1 MLSPLLSSK
10 ILTKSSIVG
19 TNIQTC
25 IILNQK
31 SLKSHKR
38 KYGLKSNLE
47 TIKVCMYV
55 LYINYENPWMFH
67 HRYGINIGYFSPTGL
82 KVEASSNVFL
92 ENLHSTRN
100 LETTYYVTDM
110 TQASDFYWIRES
122 GLQVNI
128 GILNVNVIPE
138 YEDVDHDS
146 DNKYMLGNPNN
157 SEDKKQFSRIVDN
170 YCR

>member
-1 MLSPLLSSK
+1 MIACPYRSS
-10 ILTKSSIVG
+10 
-19 TNIQTC
+19 TNIQC
-25 IILNQK
+25 SNIL
-31 SLKSHKR
+31 
-38 KYGLKSNLE
+38 
-47 TIKVCMYV
+47 
-55 LYINYENPWMFH
+55 PF
-67 HRYGINIGYFSPTGL
+67 FSGL
-82 KVEASSNVFL
+82 KVEASDNVFL

-138 YEDVDHDS
+138 YEDVDHES

-157 SEDKKQFSRIVDN
+157 SEDKNKFRKIVNN